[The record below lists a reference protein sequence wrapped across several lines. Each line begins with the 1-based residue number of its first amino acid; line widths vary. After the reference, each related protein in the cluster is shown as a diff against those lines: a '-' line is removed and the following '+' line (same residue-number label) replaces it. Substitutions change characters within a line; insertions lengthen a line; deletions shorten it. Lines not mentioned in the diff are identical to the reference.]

1 MPQSHFS
8 SIEMEEIHEL
18 HGLAFTKSGKI
29 DSFGLIIQ
37 FELNRVNLDM
47 FYLSAFPTIQQD
59 ALAYGRK
66 VGWRALSSVLVLRQR
81 LKAARN

>member
-1 MPQSHFS
+1 
-8 SIEMEEIHEL
+8 MEEIHEL

-47 FYLSAFPTIQQD
+47 FYSSACPTMQQER
-59 ALAYGRK
+59 LAYGRK
-66 VGWRALSSVLVLRQR
+66 VRWRALSSVLVLRQR
-81 LKAARN
+81 ARGVRS